1 MRSHP
6 EEPFGFAQGKLRDE
20 GSMKTKELK
29 DLAVTELLDKEKNLY
44 VELSKLNLQRYTG
57 RVEKP
62 HKFALI
68 RKDIARI
75 RTILNQ
81 KKDK

>member
-1 MRSHP
+1 
-6 EEPFGFAQGKLRDE
+6 
-20 GSMKTKELK
+20 MKAKELRN
-29 DLAVTELLDKEKNLY
+29 LSSEELLQKEKALFE
-44 VELSKLNLQRYTG
+44 ELSGLNVQRYTG

-75 RTILNQ
+75 RTILND
-81 KKDK
+81 KKEK